1 MSSTISI
8 QEDPNLL
15 KTYKQFLNAQ
25 VPTHSLQPDRLP
37 PLLPQPHHTLCRP
50 ACVKLCQ
57 AALVPC
63 TNHAPSMLACHCLTV
78 LST

>member
-25 VPTHSLQPDRLP
+25 VTTHSLQPDRLP
-37 PLLPQPHHTLCRP
+37 RSFLSLTTHSATQ
-50 ACVKLCQ
+50 
-57 AALVPC
+57 
-63 TNHAPSMLACHCLTV
+63 HASSYTRQF
-78 LST
+78 

>member
-25 VPTHSLQPDRLP
+25 VTAHSLQPDRLP
-37 PLLPQPHHTLCRP
+37 RSFLSLTTHS
-50 ACVKLCQ
+50 
-57 AALVPC
+57 AAQ
-63 TNHAPSMLACHCLTV
+63 HASSYVRQL
-78 LST
+78 